1 MAVVYRGWK
10 ELALNQI
17 YWLEAPHRLAVT
29 GDWTL
34 ATGEALVQDIISITE
49 KEPAGPLRLD
59 LSGLRFIDS
68 RGISNLLE
76 LRKSLSGRKIELT
89 IVNPSPVSL
98 KVFQLISLD
107 RLIPFE
113 VTTPPQ

>member
-1 MAVVYRGWK
+1 MK
-10 ELALNQI
+10 QI
-17 YWLEAPHRLAVT
+17 QWLKNPKRLAVE
-29 GDWTL
+29 GDWTIGN
-34 ATGEALVQDIISITE
+34 GEVLVKDIRSLMETE
-49 KEPAGPLRLD
+49 AAGRLFLD
-59 LSGLRFIDS
+59 LSKLRFIDS

-76 LRKSLSGRKIELT
+76 LRKVLSSQQIELT

-113 VTTPPQ
+113 EISPPQ